1 MKMFLSAMHR
11 KSCVFQSVLENGY
24 HFHSIIISVFWTET
38 DGAHAGTQSK
48 WTYMLKS
55 LDS

>member
-1 MKMFLSAMHR
+1 MFLSAMHR